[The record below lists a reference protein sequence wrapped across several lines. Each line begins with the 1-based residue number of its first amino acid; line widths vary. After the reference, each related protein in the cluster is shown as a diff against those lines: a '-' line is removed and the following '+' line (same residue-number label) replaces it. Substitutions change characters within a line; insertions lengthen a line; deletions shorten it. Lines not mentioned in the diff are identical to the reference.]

1 MGHFHYRR
9 GRKKEKRVAH
19 MEQWEVGEGMQVLK
33 EFVPTLLLC
42 KCSMVTLGPSNVN
55 FNLTGNSMY

>member
-1 MGHFHYRR
+1 
-9 GRKKEKRVAH
+9 